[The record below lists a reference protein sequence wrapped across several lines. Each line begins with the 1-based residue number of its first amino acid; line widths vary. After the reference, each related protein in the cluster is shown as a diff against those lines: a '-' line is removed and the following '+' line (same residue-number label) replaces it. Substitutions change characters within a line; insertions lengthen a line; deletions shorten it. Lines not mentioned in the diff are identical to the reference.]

1 MLKINNKLSILL
13 VFLWM
18 LLIFLMSSFDATKS
32 ANQSNFIV
40 NIINNIFKIE
50 NIELLSFIIRKLA
63 HFTEYLILGFLTI
76 NMLNKNDIS
85 KKYLLSILI
94 CIIYAT
100 SDEIHQIFVPGRAC
114 QIRDVLIDSIGS
126 ITGVYLYK
134 LINRQ
139 SLSNKRYPNR

>member
-1 MLKINNKLSILL
+1 MKNKRNLII
-13 VFLWM
+13 VIIWM
-18 LLIFLMSSFDATKS
+18 LLIFIMSSFDATES
-32 ANQSNFIV
+32 TNQSNFIV
-40 NIINNIFKIE
+40 NIITDIFKIE

-85 KKYLLSILI
+85 KKYLISIII

-134 LINRQ
+134 LINTKI
-139 SLSNKRYPNR
+139 LKNN

>member
-1 MLKINNKLSILL
+1 MKNKSSTILML
-13 VFLWM
+13 LWM
-18 LLIFLMSSFDATKS
+18 LLIFIMSSCDATES
-32 ANQSNFIV
+32 TNQSNFIV

-134 LINRQ
+134 LINTKI
-139 SLSNKRYPNR
+139 LKNN

>member
-1 MLKINNKLSILL
+1 ML
-13 VFLWM
+13 LWM
-18 LLIFLMSSFDATKS
+18 LLIFLMSSFDATES
-32 ANQSNFIV
+32 TNQSNFIV

-134 LINRQ
+134 LINTKI
-139 SLSNKRYPNR
+139 LKNN